1 MKFDQRYCPSCL
13 IDTSPVPEFTS
24 ELPAEN
30 IELENLTKHWN
41 GFFKEKVFFTYYRC
55 IRCSLLFNPT
65 FFTPEQLESLYK
77 QMSPNMPLVP
87 VNALKKTQ
95 KGYFNVLKAFA
106 PLTGSFME
114 IGPDV
119 GYFVEN
125 CVKEGGYEH
134 YWLFEPNRD
143 VGAQLKSVV
152 NGHSHHILYE
162 MFNFSEVPNYSVS
175 TVVMV
180 HVFDHLLEPLVTLKK
195 LREKLAANAAILIVT
210 HDESSLLR
218 KIIGLRW
225 PPFCLQH
232 PQIYNSKSM
241 VAILDNAGYDVVH
254 QEKTINYF
262 PVSFLIKHLFWAIG
276 IKVKRVP
283 SFFGFTLG
291 LKLGNL
297 LTLASPR
304 RHG

>member
-13 IDTSPVPEFTS
+13 MNIPSVAEFTS
-24 ELPAEN
+24 ELPAEDLG
-30 IELENLTKHWN
+30 LENLTKYWN
-41 GFFKEKVFFTYYRC
+41 GFFKEKVFFTYRRC
-55 IRCSLLFNPT
+55 MGCGLLFNHI
-65 FFTPEQLESLYK
+65 FFTPEQLEGLYK
-77 QMSPNMPLVP
+77 QMPPNMPLVP

-95 KGYFNVLKAFA
+95 KGYFNALKAHT
-106 PLTGSFME
+106 PLMGSFME

-125 CVKEGGYEH
+125 CVKEGAYYH

-143 VGAQLKSVV
+143 VSAQLKSVV
-152 NGHSHHILYE
+152 NSHSHQILYE

-175 TVVMV
+175 TVVMI
-180 HVFDHLLEPLVTLKK
+180 HVFDHLLEPVATLKQLK
-195 LREKLAANAAILIVT
+195 EKLAADATILIVT

-232 PQIYNSKSM
+232 PQIYNPKSM
-241 VAILDNAGYDVVH
+241 ATILNNAGYEVVH
-254 QEKTINYF
+254 QEKTTNYF

-276 IKVKRVP
+276 IKVKWVP
-283 SFFGFTLG
+283 SFFGLTLG

-297 LTLASPR
+297 LTIARPKR
-304 RHG
+304 QG